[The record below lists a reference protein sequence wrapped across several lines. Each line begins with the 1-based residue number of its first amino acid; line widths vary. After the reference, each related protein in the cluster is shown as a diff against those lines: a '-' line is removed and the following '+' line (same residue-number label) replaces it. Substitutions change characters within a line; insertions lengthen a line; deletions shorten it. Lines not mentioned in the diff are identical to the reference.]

1 MKTKIISTYSIK
13 DLLEKINSYIAK
25 GNKPTLAFVY
35 ASVKY
40 DIRQLVVELN
50 KCPFEVFGATTV
62 GEVFAD
68 KNIGAQ
74 SLDESIVCM
83 LTDMNPEAF
92 AFKFI
97 PTDVSRSYEIGKSIG
112 EWATSHFPDTAII
125 TATSGLDFDN
135 DAYTQGI
142 LSGGVDYAFGGLA
155 GDDLILKDTYVF
167 SKDNFSTAGIVAIA
181 IDRTKIN
188 ISGSRAFGWSGIGKE
203 RIVTK
208 ADKNIVY
215 EVDNKPAI
223 DFYRDY
229 LHVTPEDMPQMGI
242 EYPFEVTMR
251 NGQVV
256 YRAVLSIN
264 EEDGSLIFAGH
275 VEEKSRVRISAP
287 AGKGIID
294 HVAKSVKEAREES
307 PAEPELV
314 LVFPCFSRKQVLGEY
329 TIKEIEA
336 AYNAAQAP
344 LIGFF
349 AYGEIGAFPGGY
361 GFHNETFVTAL
372 LSEKEK

>member
-1 MKTKIISTYSIK
+1 MKTRLISANSVK
-13 DLLEKINSYIAK
+13 ELQEKIDMCLK
-25 GNKPTLAFVY
+25 GGFRPTLAFIYV
-35 ASVKY
+35 SVKY
-40 DIRQLVVELN
+40 DIRRLVAELN
-50 KCPFEVFGATTV
+50 RYPFEVFGATTV

-68 KNIGAQ
+68 KAHGVQ
-74 SLDESIVCM
+74 SLDETLACM
-83 LTDMNPEAF
+83 LVDMNRESF
-92 AFKFI
+92 AFKLL
-97 PTDVSRSYEIGKSIG
+97 PANPEHSYEIGQEIG
-112 EWATSHFPDTAII
+112 EWARSQFKDPAII

-135 DAYTQGI
+135 DAYTQGM
-142 LSGGVDYAFGGLA
+142 LSKGIVYAFGGLA

-167 SKDNFSTAGIVAIA
+167 SKDNFSDHGVVVLAL
-181 IDRTKIN
+181 DRDKIN

-203 RIVTK
+203 RIVTR

-229 LHVTPEDMPQMGI
+229 LYVTSEDMPQMGI

-256 YRAVLSIN
+256 YRAILAID
-264 EEDGSLIFAGH
+264 EEAGSLIFAGH

-294 HVAKSVKEAREES
+294 HVVKSVTEAREES
-307 PAEPELV
+307 KFEPELA
-314 LVFPCFSRKQVLGEY
+314 LVFPCCSRKQVLGNY

-372 LSEKEK
+372 LSEKE